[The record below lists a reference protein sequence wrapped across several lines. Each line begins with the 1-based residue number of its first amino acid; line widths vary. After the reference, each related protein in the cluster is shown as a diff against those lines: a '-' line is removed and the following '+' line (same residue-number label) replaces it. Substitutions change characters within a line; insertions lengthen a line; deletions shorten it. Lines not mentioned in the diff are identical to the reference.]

1 MPAAMMIS
9 LVNIMVVSLTGGRAV
24 VVVAMLLMLLLEKEE
39 EVEERGVVDFDDSN
53 VMLGSGR
60 ILKRDRQGGE
70 IWQRN

>member
-1 MPAAMMIS
+1 
-9 LVNIMVVSLTGGRAV
+9 
-24 VVVAMLLMLLLEKEE
+24 MLLMLLLEKEE
-39 EVEERGVVDFDDSN
+39 EEEEEEEEERGVVDFEDSN

>member
-39 EVEERGVVDFDDSN
+39 EEERGVVDFEDSN